1 MYFDLQLFQ
10 EEWHTTQ
17 FAFLAETGKY
27 PERWSRESRCLHR
40 EEVAG
45 FGVLRCH
52 GHAAHFRPGAKPRAV
67 GSPGQ
72 PERRSWKRSAL
83 TGRCDLR
90 HSAKAAAA
98 EGTRNSENVKTTFW
112 LSGTLGGER
121 HNTLLLPTRAVE
133 ELEGRELD
141 VGGGRGKR
149 RESMT
154 WPYIPDTC
162 PSRLQFLCPACPA
175 GSAVRAC

>member
-1 MYFDLQLFQ
+1 MACSQPFIPIIRYNWLYQLELYFDLQLFQ

-27 PERWSRESRCLHR
+27 PERWSRESRRLHR

-52 GHAAHFRPGAKPRAV
+52 GHAAHFRPGANRAQWV
-67 GSPGQ
+67 ARGNRDAAP
-72 PERRSWKRSAL
+72 
-83 TGRCDLR
+83 GRCDLR
-90 HSAKAAAA
+90 HPAKAGAA

-121 HNTLLLPTRAVE
+121 HNTLLLATRAVE

-141 VGGGRGKR
+141 MGGGRVK
-149 RESMT
+149 E
-154 WPYIPDTC
+154 
-162 PSRLQFLCPACPA
+162 
-175 GSAVRAC
+175 GSQ